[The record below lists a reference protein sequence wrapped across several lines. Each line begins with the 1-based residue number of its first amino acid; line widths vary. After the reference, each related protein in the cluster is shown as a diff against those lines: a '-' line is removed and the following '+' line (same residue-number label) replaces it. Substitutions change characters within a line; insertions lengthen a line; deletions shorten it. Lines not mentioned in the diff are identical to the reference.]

1 MLVTT
6 ENKIGLYCDEHIA
19 RAIVSALV
27 QKGYRAIMAVDVGM
41 TGKDDDTEHLPYA
54 TTNRLLLVTMDKPF
68 ATRTLYQ
75 TDYLGL
81 ICLSKELHDSI
92 GGAIKALADFIELF
106 DEESDAGQVHWL
118 R

>member
-1 MLVTT
+1 VTT
-6 ENKIGLYCDEHIA
+6 DHKIGLYCDEHIA
-19 RAIVSALV
+19 RAIVFALV
-27 QKGYRAIMAVDVGM
+27 QKGYRAIMAVDVEM

-68 ATRTLYQ
+68 ANRTLYR

-81 ICLSKELHDSI
+81 ICLTKDLHDSI
-92 GGAIKALADFIELF
+92 GGAVKALADFIELF
-106 DEESDAGQVHWL
+106 DEERDAGQVHWL